1 MHAVVI
7 SPACVM
13 HTCSL
18 NFFHLKSAAISIK
31 RSSDHQNEQDCSDRI
46 VMHQFTFGHRSKCSP
61 NVTTGVTLM
70 WVVK

>member
-31 RSSDHQNEQDCSDRI
+31 RSSDHQNEQELLCINLHLDTDL
-46 VMHQFTFGHRSKCSP
+46 
-61 NVTTGVTLM
+61 NVA
-70 WVVK
+70 